1 MPYCLAMRNGDPA
14 ADGHEP
20 DRGARPAGSVQSVD
34 RAVTILE
41 LLAHQGVL
49 GVTELARELNVHKST
64 ASRLVAA
71 LENRGLVEKVEE
83 RGKLR
88 LGSGIL
94 RLAGATT
101 ARLDLVK
108 EVRPVTRRLAASTG
122 ETVNLA
128 VLTTN
133 AALYIDQSVAPTS
146 TPSYD
151 WVGQH
156 IPLHATSNGKILL
169 SEVPADEVSSY
180 VRELPAI
187 TPRTITTRTALRDE
201 LATVRQRGYAV
212 AVDEL
217 EAGLTAVA
225 APIRNEHGEIVASL
239 SVSGPTYRFTTAR
252 LEVVVPDVQQAAR
265 DASGRLGWSDGRP
278 DISPEGR

>member
-1 MPYCLAMRNGDPA
+1 MRNTDGHPQGDPQGDHQGDHA
-14 ADGHEP
+14 E
-20 DRGARPAGSVQSVD
+20 RAGGVQSVD

-83 RGKLR
+83 RGKHR

-108 EVRPVTRRLAASTG
+108 EVRPVSRRLAASTG

-128 VLTTN
+128 VLTNN
-133 AALYIDQSVAPTS
+133 AALYIDQSVSPTA
-146 TPSYD
+146 TPSYN

-156 IPLHATSNGKILL
+156 IPLHATSNGKVLL
-169 SEVPADEVSSY
+169 SEVAEDDLASY
-180 VRELPAI
+180 VGQLPAI
-187 TPRTITTRTALRDE
+187 TPRTITKRSTLVAE
-201 LATVRQRGYAV
+201 LALVRERGYAV

-217 EAGLTAVA
+217 EAGLTAIA
-225 APIRNEHGEIVASL
+225 AAVRNQHGEVVASL
-239 SVSGPTYRFTTAR
+239 SVSGPTYRFTKSRMATLIPAATG
-252 LEVVVPDVQQAAR
+252 AAR
-265 DASGRLGWSDGRP
+265 EASVRLGWSDRVT
-278 DISPEGR
+278 DR